1 MHSELIGITT
11 VHRQVTS
18 ETLSRISKKFMATKA
33 VKETKEAKVIKEVK
47 EVVPETPKEV
57 IAPPKNRRKSI
68 VLRGSQPPQIYRTY
82 RDWQETQKQD
92 TRTAHERG
100 IQVGSPVLWR
110 HKEKHIIVTDRAL
123 VTEIS
128 PSGKTLTLQ
137 VKGVK
142 DSSVSVHVREIVIGE
157 DTHLSMR
164 EMNQRTYLMSLADG
178 SPTTSG

>member
-1 MHSELIGITT
+1 
-11 VHRQVTS
+11 
-18 ETLSRISKKFMATKA
+18 MATRVAKDTKDVKA
-33 VKETKEAKVIKEVK
+33 LASKEVKDSKDLKEVK
-47 EVVPETPKEV
+47 EIVKEVVETKEV

-82 RDWQETQKQD
+82 RDWQETQKRD

-110 HKEKHIIVTDRAL
+110 HKDKHIIVTDRAL